1 MVYTLPF
8 LQCVGRV
15 GWARVPTFYF
25 GVKVMQSSSIV
36 ERIEKIAADGAK
48 ANGVEYVHSEIV
60 GSKRNM
66 TVRIYI
72 DKPEG
77 VTIEDCSN
85 VSRSIEAVIDADDFI
100 PSSYVLEVSSPGLDR
115 PLFSIQDFEKFAGK
129 KAKVKTSAPINGQS
143 NFNGRIVGVESEE
156 ISFEDK
162 TNGMVMIPFS
172 IVEKANLRVD
182 LSEEFKK
189 KR

>member
-1 MVYTLPF
+1 
-8 LQCVGRV
+8 
-15 GWARVPTFYF
+15 
-25 GVKVMQSSSIV
+25 MQRDPIA
-36 ERIEKIAADGAK
+36 ERIDKIAAHA
-48 ANGVEYVHSEIV
+48 AEENGVEFVHSEIV

-77 VTIEDCSN
+77 VTLEDCST
-85 VSRSIEAVIDADDFI
+85 VSRAIESVIDADDFI
-100 PSSYVLEVSSPGLDR
+100 PTPYVLEVSSPGLER

-129 KAKVKTSAPINGQS
+129 KAKVKTSDAINGQA
-143 NFNGRIVGVESEE
+143 NFNGRIEAVEGTE
-156 ISFEDK
+156 IVFEDK
-162 TNGMVMIPFS
+162 TNGTIRIPFDK
-172 IVEKANLRVD
+172 VAKANLRVD